1 MLAYFSSTLLAACYS
16 CPPWDTDLS
25 QCLPIQTHSWKDQ
38 VCKFN
43 WTKFLFFLTGR
54 LKARPR
60 APTSERKGLAQ
71 PWAQLEKKSTA
82 FSDRGP
88 SLFQGLRVP
97 SFKAVS
103 VFIFEFWQGLTWS
116 LQDKGPHMCYQG
128 SSSVLWAASLAH
140 SYHPK
145 DTDTGSRKVHWSSL
159 WKDFLEYLMSLFFI
173 VICLALVYCHE

>member
-1 MLAYFSSTLLAACYS
+1 MLAYFSSTFLAASYS

-43 WTKFLFFLTGR
+43 WTKLLFFLTGR
-54 LKARPR
+54 VKARPQ
-60 APTSERKGLAQ
+60 APSSEGKGLAQ
-71 PWAQLEKKSTA
+71 ASAQLEKKHSILR
-82 FSDRGP
+82 RGP
-88 SLFQGLRVP
+88 SLLQGLRVP

-103 VFIFEFWQGLTWS
+103 VFISEFWQGLTWS
-116 LQDKGPHMCYQG
+116 LQDGRPHMGYQG
-128 SSSVLWAASLAH
+128 GSRVLWAAPLAH

-145 DTDTGSRKVHWSSL
+145 DTDIGSRKAHWSSL

-173 VICLALVYCHE
+173 YICLALIYCHE

>member
-1 MLAYFSSTLLAACYS
+1 MLTYFSSTFLAASYS

-54 LKARPR
+54 VKARPR

-71 PWAQLEKKSTA
+71 PSAQLEKKSTA

-103 VFIFEFWQGLTWS
+103 VFISEFWQGLTWS

-128 SSSVLWAASLAH
+128 SSRVLWAASLAH
-140 SYHPK
+140 TCCDSWGRK
-145 DTDTGSRKVHWSSL
+145 ESDTTEQLNWTELKCHLWNSWSFE
-159 WKDFLEYLMSLFFI
+159 KLFFE
-173 VICLALVYCHE
+173 VEKG